1 MAAPTPDPVTDY
13 LIRHELDPDDVEYLN
28 ERLGRLMKVADQLA
42 PLFFEALFKHLPH
55 SKKLFHG
62 DESSQLVMYSS
73 ILWSASACLQDPEA
87 AHARLAEIG
96 DSHAKGG
103 IASLQ
108 LRAGEAAFLDSL
120 SKMLPKQEFA
130 KRRELWAHLYRII
143 VDAMQRTFTMAE
155 PPPEDD

>member
-87 AHARLAEIG
+87 AHARLAEIEFFVPSKNNSG
-96 DSHAKGG
+96 QGQFQSIFRQFISGV
-103 IASLQ
+103 Q
-108 LRAGEAAFLDSL
+108 EYFLC
-120 SKMLPKQEFA
+120 F
-130 KRRELWAHLYRII
+130 
-143 VDAMQRTFTMAE
+143 
-155 PPPEDD
+155 